1 MARRGRRRRPPLADV
16 SAYLRFEELRADGLR
31 ITKAEDRM
39 LEDGWRPSVGTRQAV
54 RKRRIKGEAIFNSP
68 EFALAGFVATAIL
81 ADLSYKIDRK

>member
-1 MARRGRRRRPPLADV
+1 
-16 SAYLRFEELRADGLR
+16 
-31 ITKAEDRM
+31 M